1 MPFSPSCLSRLLRSD
16 ASIGK
21 KKRRGI
27 VDGGHPSSRFAM
39 SSELRVAFATLGS
52 AFVGA
57 RLLFSRFYTLRRT
70 AAFTTALFTLHSVR
84 LPCRAGEQKRDTV
97 TVLILS
103 RLTPGGSRYDD
114 AAYSQ

>member
-27 VDGGHPSSRFAM
+27 VDGGHPTSRFAM
-39 SSELRVAFATLGS
+39 SSELRDAFATLGS

-57 RLLFSRFYTLRRT
+57 RCLFSRFYTPERMV
-70 AAFTTALFTLHSVR
+70 AFTTVLFALRMFI
-84 LPCRAGEQKRDTV
+84 PCVCLVLRKRKLGT
-97 TVLILS
+97 
-103 RLTPGGSRYDD
+103 R
-114 AAYSQ
+114 